1 LGRCPKPH
9 WEGAGPLPKPIPLIK
24 RIWRFGLAVE
34 IERKFLLKNSGWRG
48 LGTGTVY
55 RQGFLSTIKER
66 VVRVRIAGDKAT
78 LTIKGANKGISRQEF
93 EYEIPM
99 ADAEN
104 LLSNLCEKP
113 IIEKTRY
120 VIKHE
125 ENTWEVDEFEGENKG
140 LFVAEV
146 ELNSANQTFNK
157 PDWIGEDVSDDNRYY
172 NSNLIK
178 NPYRNWTK

>member
-1 LGRCPKPH
+1 M
-9 WEGAGPLPKPIPLIK
+9 AI
-24 RIWRFGLAVE
+24 E
-34 IERKFLLKNSGWRG
+34 IERKFLPKNDGWRG
-48 LGTGTVY
+48 LGVGTVY
-55 RQGFLSTIKER
+55 RQGFLSTVKER

-78 LTIKGANKGISRQEF
+78 LTIKGANNGITRAEY

-99 ADAEN
+99 ADAEA

-125 ENTWEVDEFEGENKG
+125 ENILEVDEFEGDNKG

-146 ELNSANQTFNK
+146 ELNEAEQTFTT
-157 PDWIGEDVSDDNRYY
+157 PDWVGEDVSADDSYF

-178 NPYRNWTK
+178 HPYSQWTK